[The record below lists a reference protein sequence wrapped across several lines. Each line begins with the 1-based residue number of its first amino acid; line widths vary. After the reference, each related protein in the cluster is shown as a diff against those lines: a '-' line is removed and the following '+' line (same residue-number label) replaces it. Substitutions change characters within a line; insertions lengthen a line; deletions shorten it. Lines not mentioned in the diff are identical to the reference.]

1 MKARVRQAEIAPA
14 PLVVLL
20 QAEESGDLGARDN
33 ARAFPVDNEHVDRLF
48 TKGPSIYD
56 VRKIVGFFDT
66 PPLYTFG
73 TDLQY

>member
-33 ARAFPVDNEHVDRLF
+33 ARAFPVDNEQVD
-48 TKGPSIYD
+48 
-56 VRKIVGFFDT
+56 
-66 PPLYTFG
+66 
-73 TDLQY
+73 